1 MKVSIDISMYP
12 LQSEFEKPISAFIE
26 RLVREQRVNIVRTE
40 LSTQVYGEYDVVMG
54 LLTDEMKAV
63 FEAMPQSVFVIKIV
77 GEDRKGRF

>member
-26 RLVREQRVNIVRTE
+26 RLAREQRVNIVRTE

-63 FEAMPQSVFVIKIV
+63 FKTMPQSVFVIKIV